1 MYHSMM
7 RIGHTHQQ
15 LETIETLK
23 KSLSPYNDKRWINKN
38 GEEFETYSFGHW
50 RLKGK
55 YKYNLY
61 VKLYTYIYLY
71 LQMLSWE
78 MF

>member
-1 MYHSMM
+1 MG
-7 RIGHTHQQ
+7 RITHKHHLLQT
-15 LETIETLK
+15 EEKLK

-61 VKLYTYIYLY
+61 VKIYTYIYSY
-71 LQMLSWE
+71 LQMLS
-78 MF
+78 